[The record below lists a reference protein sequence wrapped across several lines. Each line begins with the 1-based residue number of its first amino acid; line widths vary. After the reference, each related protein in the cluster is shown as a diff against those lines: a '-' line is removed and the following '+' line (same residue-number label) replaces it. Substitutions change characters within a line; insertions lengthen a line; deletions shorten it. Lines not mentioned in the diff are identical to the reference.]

1 MRDAA
6 IVRSNPRD
14 MLMTDSATP
23 SITPTETSRDN
34 LWLPLCMFALYII
47 WGSTYLAIRV
57 ALQSYPPFLLAGCR
71 FASAGVLLL
80 SALRLRGVALPTAR
94 QWRNAAFTGILLLG
108 FGNGL
113 VCYAEQSVSSG
124 ISAVAVASMPL
135 FAALFAGLYGEWP
148 SRRETLGLLI
158 GFVGVAVLNLGSS
171 LSASRL
177 GAIALLVA
185 AAAWAFGSVWSR
197 RQDMPAGPMNT
208 AAQMLCGS
216 GALLVVG
223 FAGGETLP
231 HHPSLH
237 ATLGAAYLVVFGSL
251 IAFSAYL
258 YVLKHARPALATS
271 YAYVN
276 PPVAVLFGVLLL
288 GEKVGP
294 FDLVGMTIILVG
306 VVTITAARQRRTH
319 FLCGNVTS
327 RHSRRCL
334 HPCIAKNLSHIVTY
348 W

>member
-177 GAIALLVA
+177 GAVALLLA

-319 FLCGNVTS
+319 
-327 RHSRRCL
+327 
-334 HPCIAKNLSHIVTY
+334 
-348 W
+348 